1 MNYKEIILEIVS
13 DIGYQPST
21 FNDLKDLIIK
31 EYQLEVDNEIL
42 SNDLKD
48 LVDQYE
54 IFLNKKKDKYLSN
67 RLANKYKGYIS
78 IKHSDYGFVSNP
90 YYPDFYVDC
99 EDFNTALDKDYVL
112 YNVVEDR
119 FGASGYKAVILDI
132 IKRNYEYLVGEL
144 FFKDK

>member
-1 MNYKEIILEIVS
+1 MEELKKICFDSGKVQFLEMNKGLLNQTEMVAALINLK
-13 DIGYQPST
+13 
-21 FNDLKDLIIK
+21 NDLI
-31 EYQLEVDNEIL
+31 E
-42 SNDLKD
+42 
-48 LVDQYE
+48 LVNQYE

-78 IKHSDYGFVSNP
+78 IKHSDYGFVTNP

-132 IKRNYEYLVGEL
+132 IKRNYEYS
-144 FFKDK
+144 